1 MEYFVEYYPND
12 DDGEQAQ
19 ELNLSDFMGLICD
32 HKERGLDAQLEFDN
46 FTIFDNG
53 RDGQRLTIKD
63 EYGIF
68 YG

>member
-19 ELNLSDFMGLICD
+19 ELNLSDFMGLIRD
-32 HKERGLDAQLEFDN
+32 HQERGLDVQFEFDN